1 MSTQWLF
8 PQSLWQE
15 LRAIVKHP
23 AIVLTVFGGTLFYS
37 FLYPLPYANQV
48 AQEQTVA
55 VVNLDKSQTS
65 YQLERMVDA
74 TPQVAITHRVHAIE
88 DAKSLFLSQ
97 QVSGILVIPEHFYR
111 DLMLGKSPVLSYAGD
126 ASYFLVYGAV
136 VEGLAQASGTLAAKA
151 KVVKLLADGMP
162 LAKASELYSPVHL
175 NIKPTFNPEMG
186 YVDYVVPAVF
196 VLILHQTLIMGA
208 GLLTAHQKNT
218 NTSSAYWHKM
228 SSLSLVSHRVFVFG
242 ILYLA
247 LSLYYF
253 GFSFDFYEINRLASI
268 PNLFVLLIPFLIS
281 TGAVGIVLGSLL
293 PRTELVTL
301 IVLVS
306 SMPLIF
312 TAGFIWP
319 VESLPQPLIWI
330 ANALP
335 STPAIQGFLKLN
347 QMGAQ
352 LWQIKDVVAQL
363 WGLAFV
369 WFGIAWIRMR
379 NSDAQS
385 LAG

>member
-1 MSTQWLF
+1 MSTQWSF
-8 PQSLWQE
+8 PRFIWQE
-15 LRAIVKHP
+15 LRAIAAHP

-37 FLYPLPYANQV
+37 FLYPLPYINQV
-48 AQEQTVA
+48 AQEQTIA

-65 YQLERMVDA
+65 YQFERMVDA
-74 TPQVAITHRVHAIE
+74 TPHVAIASRAHSIE
-88 DAKSLFLSQ
+88 DATSLFLSH

-111 DLMLGKSPVLSYAGD
+111 DLLQGKSPVLSYAGD
-126 ASYFLVYGAV
+126 ASYFLVYGTV
-136 VEGLAQASGTLAAKA
+136 VEGLAQASGTLAAKL
-151 KVVKLLADGMP
+151 KVVKMLTDGMP
-162 LAKASELYSPVHL
+162 IAKAGDQYSPVHL

-196 VLILHQTLIMGA
+196 VLILHQTLIMGT

-218 NTSSAYWHKM
+218 NNPAAYWRKM
-228 SSLSLVSHRVFVFG
+228 SPLSVVSHRLFVFG
-242 ILYLA
+242 CLYFA

-253 GFSFDFYEINRLASI
+253 GFSFEFYEVNRLASI
-268 PNLFVLLIPFLIS
+268 SNLFVLLVPFLIS
-281 TGAVGIVLGSLL
+281 TGAVGMVLGSLL

-319 VESLPQPLIWI
+319 IESLPQPLIGL

-352 LWQIKDVVAQL
+352 LSQIKDVVTQL
-363 WGLAFV
+363 WVLAFV
-369 WFGIAWIRMR
+369 WVGMAWWRMHKL
-379 NSDAQS
+379 NS
-385 LAG
+385 